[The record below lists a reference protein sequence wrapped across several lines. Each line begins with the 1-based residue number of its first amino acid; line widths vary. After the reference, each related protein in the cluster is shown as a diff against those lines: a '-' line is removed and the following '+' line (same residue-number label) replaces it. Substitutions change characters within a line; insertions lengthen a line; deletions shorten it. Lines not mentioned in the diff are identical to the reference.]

1 MIYLVI
7 PVLLVSVMALA
18 AAGFKSLAGVVFFV
32 SIIVIVVY
40 IINRWRQLYIENA
53 RDRDHQNK

>member
-18 AAGFKSLAGVVFFV
+18 AAGFKSLAGVVFFI
-32 SIIVIVVY
+32 SIIVIAIY
-40 IINRWRQLYIENA
+40 IINRWSQLYKENKQE
-53 RDRDHQNK
+53 RDNHN